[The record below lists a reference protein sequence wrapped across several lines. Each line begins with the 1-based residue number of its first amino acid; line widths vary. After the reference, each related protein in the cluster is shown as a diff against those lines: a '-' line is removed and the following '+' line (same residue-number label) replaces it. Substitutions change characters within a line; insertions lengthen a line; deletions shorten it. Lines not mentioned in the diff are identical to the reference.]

1 MNLLKPVIGLH
12 HNPSISVI
20 LDGDMLLF
28 VRCYPHYQ

>member
-1 MNLLKPVIGLH
+1 MIGLH

-28 VRCYPHYQ
+28 VRCYPHHQ